1 MVQRD
6 LELLSTTVSYY
17 HTMTDQ
23 MQILAPL
30 CKRLEN
36 IAAVFLRLAKQH
48 VDGPHSF
55 VPTQQLSASPHTGS
69 TSKEENYLPHLGD
82 IQMELGG
89 KIGADLEHYIQWL
102 PPNTI
107 PTQIA
112 RTTEATDGSPAHAP
126 SRGASSV
133 PVQPESRGTKR
144 PFDVM
149 FDWFAWD
156 VYYGEQNGDS
166 L

>member
-6 LELLSTTVSYY
+6 LELLSTTVLYY
-17 HTMTDQ
+17 HTMRDQ
-23 MQILAPL
+23 MQMLAPL

-36 IAAVFLRLAKQH
+36 IAAVFLRLAKQYVEDSH
-48 VDGPHSF
+48 LF
-55 VPTQQLSASPHTGS
+55 VPTQQLSTS
-69 TSKEENYLPHLGD
+69 TLTVSSSKEENCVLPLGD
-82 IQMELGG
+82 IQMGLGG
-89 KIGADLEHYIQWL
+89 EIGTDLQHYIQWL
-102 PPNTI
+102 PPNMI
-107 PTQIA
+107 PTKGA
-112 RTTEATDGSPAHAP
+112 RTTEATDVSPAHIP
-126 SRGASSV
+126 SRSASSE

-156 VYYGEQNGDS
+156 VYYGEQNGDK